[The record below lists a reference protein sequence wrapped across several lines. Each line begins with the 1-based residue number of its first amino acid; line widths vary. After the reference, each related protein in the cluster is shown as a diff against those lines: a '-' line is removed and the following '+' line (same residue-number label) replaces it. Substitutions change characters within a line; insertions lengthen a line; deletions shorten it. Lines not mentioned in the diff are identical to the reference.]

1 MGREDAAERRFAGDV
16 QAVELLESKAGE
28 DGRLPFGWSSDARAA
43 AACRRLRRRLAA
55 GSLPDELL
63 ERCRSIGALGRTAT
77 SRERDE
83 ARVRAV
89 EEAAG
94 KGGEL
99 ERGWSKTPQALNAAR
114 ALRRAAHDGRLD
126 ADLEARLERVG
137 FDVRREGVRRPVE
150 CAETGEVYSSAT
162 EAARSLGRA
171 RSSAIN
177 NCLRGM
183 TATAYGLHWRYADE
197 TEEKGTDD
205 AGSAP

>member
-1 MGREDAAERRFAGDV
+1 MRHDGAAERRFAGDV

-28 DGRLPFGWSSDARAA
+28 DGRLPSGWSSDARAA

-63 ERCRSIGALGRTAT
+63 ERCRAIGALGRAAT
-77 SRERDE
+77 PRERDE
-83 ARVRAV
+83 AHVRAV
-89 EEAAG
+89 EKAAG

-126 ADLEARLERVG
+126 VDLEARLERVG
-137 FDVRREGVRRPVE
+137 FDVRREGVRRPVV
-150 CAETGEVYSSAT
+150 CVETGEAFASAT
-162 EAARSLGRA
+162 EAARAYGRA

-177 NCLRGM
+177 NCLRGV
-183 TATAYGLHWRYADE
+183 TATAYGLHWRYADDGR
-197 TEEKGTDD
+197 KSD
-205 AGSAP
+205 GSEA